1 MKLTKFGKTIRK
13 LRIEYGLL
21 LGSMA
26 KKLGISSSYLSS
38 IEMGTREIPQ
48 GFFEKIKSLKIF
60 NSDELKEIE
69 SSIAS
74 SIEKFSFAPK
84 NDYQRN
90 LMASLARS
98 FDNLTEE
105 QVKIIHNT
113 INKSE
118 NE

>member
-1 MKLTKFGKTIRK
+1 MKLTKFGKTIRR

-26 KKLGISSSYLSS
+26 KKLDISSSYLSS
-38 IEMGTREIPQ
+38 IEMGKREIPQ

-60 NSDELKEIE
+60 NENELKDIQI
-69 SSIAS
+69 SIDNT
-74 SIEKFSFAPK
+74 IQKYSFEPK

-98 FDNLTEE
+98 FESLTKE
-105 QVKIIHNT
+105 QVKIIRNT
-113 INKSE
+113 INNK
-118 NE
+118 